1 MDTDIPGKD
10 LPDALHA
17 LCDSSMTSPKLWLIV
32 PAAGIGQR
40 MQAECPKQ
48 YLRINNRFI
57 LDITLS
63 RLLDSR
69 LFAGCMV
76 PLNLADH
83 WWPESD
89 ASNDDRIQT
98 CSGGAERANSV
109 LSALHALEEQVAADD
124 WVLVHDAARPCLH
137 PADLANLVSTLM
149 DHPVGGLLAA
159 PVADTLKKAES
170 SRLPEVIGTLDRSQ
184 LWRALTPQMFR
195 YSMLV
200 SALETALNEKQ
211 PVTDESSAM
220 EFYGNMPVLVEGRSD
235 NIKITVPTDLDL
247 AGFILSRF

>member
-1 MDTDIPGKD
+1 
-10 LPDALHA
+10 
-17 LCDSSMTSPKLWLIV
+17 MTSPKLWLIV

-40 MQAECPKQ
+40 MQAERPKQ
-48 YLRINNRFI
+48 YLRINSRYI

-63 RLLDSR
+63 RLLDSG
-69 LFAGCMV
+69 LFSGCMV
-76 PLNLADH
+76 PLNVADH
-83 WWPESD
+83 WWQNTE
-89 ASNDDRIQT
+89 ASKDDRIQT
-98 CSGGAERANSV
+98 CGGGAERANSV
-109 LSALHALEEQVAADD
+109 LSALHALKEQVATDD
-124 WVLVHDAARPCLH
+124 WVLVHDAARPCVH
-137 PADLANLVSTLM
+137 PADLANLVSTLC

-170 SRLPEVIGTLDRSQ
+170 NGLPEVIETVDRSQ

-200 SALETALNEKQ
+200 DALEAALTKGL

-220 EFYGNMPVLVEGRSD
+220 EFSGNMPVLVEGRPD
-235 NIKITVPTDLDL
+235 NIKITVPADLDL

>member
-1 MDTDIPGKD
+1 
-10 LPDALHA
+10 
-17 LCDSSMTSPKLWLIV
+17 MTSPKLWLIV
-32 PAAGIGQR
+32 PAAGVGQR
-40 MQAECPKQ
+40 MRAECPKQ

-63 RLLDSR
+63 RLLASGF
-69 LFAGCMV
+69 FAGCMV
-76 PLNLADH
+76 PLNSADS

-89 ASNDDRIQT
+89 ASNDERIQT
-98 CSGGAERANSV
+98 CGGGAERADSV
-109 LSALHALEEQVAADD
+109 LSALRALKEQVADDD
-124 WVLVHDAARPCLH
+124 WVLVHDAARPCVH
-137 PADLANLVSTLM
+137 PADLANLVSTLA

-170 SRLPEVIGTLDRSQ
+170 GDLPEVFETVDRSQ

-200 SALETALNEKQ
+200 SALVTALKDKQ

-220 EFYGNMPVLVEGRSD
+220 EFSGNMPVLVEGRPD
-235 NIKITVPTDLDL
+235 NIKITVPADLDL
-247 AGFILSRF
+247 AGFILGRL

>member
-1 MDTDIPGKD
+1 MS
-10 LPDALHA
+10 H
-17 LCDSSMTSPKLWLIV
+17 SKLWLIV

-57 LDITLS
+57 LDITLL
-63 RLLDSR
+63 RLLDSG
-69 LFAGCMV
+69 LFTGCMV
-76 PLNLADH
+76 PLHAADH
-83 WWPESD
+83 RWQSTD

-98 CSGGAERANSV
+98 CSGGAERADSV
-109 LSALHALEEQVAADD
+109 LAALNALTGQVAADD
-124 WVLVHDAARPCLH
+124 WVLVHDAARPCVH
-137 PADLANLVSTLM
+137 PSDLANLVSTLS

-159 PVADTLKKAES
+159 PVADTLKKAD
-170 SRLPEVIGTLDRSQ
+170 RGQLPEVVGTVDRSQ

-195 YSMLV
+195 YSMLIE
-200 SALETALNEKQ
+200 ALGTALKESQ

-220 EFYGNMPVLVEGRSD
+220 EFSGNMPALVEGRSD
-235 NIKITVPTDLDL
+235 NIKITVPADLDL

>member
-1 MDTDIPGKD
+1 MIK
-10 LPDALHA
+10 
-17 LCDSSMTSPKLWLIV
+17 PKLWLIV

-63 RLLDSR
+63 RLLDSG

-76 PLNLADH
+76 PLSAEDQ
-83 WWPESD
+83 WWESTD
-89 ASNDDRIQT
+89 ASKDDRIQT

-109 LSALHALEEQVAADD
+109 LSALQALSGQADAND
-124 WVLVHDAARPCLH
+124 WVLVHDAARPCVH
-137 PADLANLVSTLM
+137 SADLANFVSTLA
-149 DHPVGGLLAA
+149 DHSVGGLLAT
-159 PVADTLKKAES
+159 PVTDTIKKAS
-170 SRLPEVIGTLDRSQ
+170 SALLPEVARTVDRSQ

-195 YSMLV
+195 YAMLMSV
-200 SALETALNEKQ
+200 LEQALKVGH

-220 EFYGNMPVLVEGRSD
+220 EFSGNMPVLVEGRPD
-235 NIKITVPTDLDL
+235 NIKITVPADLEL
-247 AGFILSRF
+247 ARFILSRF